1 MGAIMTKAVTRIVSI
16 AMAFWFL
23 TSYLQVINTNIKAET
38 SGMLDNH
45 NFFVVVGDVLEEI

>member
-1 MGAIMTKAVTRIVSI
+1 MGAIMTKAVTRILSI

-23 TSYLQVINTNIKAET
+23 TSYFQVINTNIKAET